1 MLELNH
7 FPRHELIPHPTSITK
22 LKRLSAILGGPNIY
36 VKRDDTN
43 FLGGGGSK
51 LRKLEFYLGA
61 ARQAG
66 CDTIIAMGAMQS
78 NHARL
83 SAAAALSAGFACEII
98 LGRKVP
104 RDDSDYLHNGN
115 LLLDRIM
122 GVTIH
127 ETDAS
132 SDLMALALARKAELE
147 IQGKKVYIVPFGG
160 SCALGSLGYVYCA
173 FEIAAQEQSM
183 GVAFDSIV
191 LANGSSGT
199 HAGLLAGCELSGSTA
214 KVIAY
219 NVLKPVADTLPVTS
233 QITQEI
239 FDLLQSGKLIDESKI
254 YLDDSYL
261 GAGYGI
267 PTDSMREAVRLM
279 AHEEGLFL
287 DPVYSGKAFA
297 GLVADIK
304 QGKFTGQKNVLFMM
318 TGGVPGLYA
327 YQSEF

>member
-1 MLELNH
+1 MLTIND
-7 FPRHELIPHPTSITK
+7 FPSYKLIPHSTLITK
-22 LKRLSAILGGPNIY
+22 LKRISTQLGGPDIY

-61 ARQAG
+61 ALQAG

-83 SAAAALSAGFACEII
+83 SAAAALHAGFNCEII

-127 ETDAS
+127 ETDAAA
-132 SDLMALALARKAELE
+132 DLMVLALARKAELE
-147 IQGKKVYIVPFGG
+147 SLGKRVYIVPFGG
-160 SCALGSLGYVYCA
+160 SCALGSLGYVSCA
-173 FEIAAQEQSM
+173 FEIAKQEQQM
-183 GVAFDSIV
+183 GVNFDSIV

-199 HAGLLAGCELSGSTA
+199 HAGLLAGCELIGSTA
-214 KVIAY
+214 KVIGY
-219 NVLKPVADTLPVTS
+219 NVLKPIADTLPVTS

-239 FDLLQSGKLIDESKI
+239 FDLLQSEKSVDESKI

-304 QGKFTGQKNVLFMM
+304 QGKFAGQRNILFMM
-318 TGGVPGLYA
+318 TGGAPGLYA